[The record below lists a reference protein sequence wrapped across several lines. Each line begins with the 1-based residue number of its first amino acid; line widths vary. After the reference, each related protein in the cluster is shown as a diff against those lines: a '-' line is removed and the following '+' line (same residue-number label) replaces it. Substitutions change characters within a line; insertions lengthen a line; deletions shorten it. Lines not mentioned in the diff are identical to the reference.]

1 MLSRIAESLFW
12 IGRYV
17 ERADGT
23 ARILDVHLERLN
35 QLSAQEQ
42 RTVSANL
49 LAVMGTPESAEQEH
63 TAGLQEV
70 LARLAF
76 DRDRPNSIAG
86 ALGAAR
92 ENARRARETVS
103 APVWETLNTT
113 WNGLSGW
120 NGRSGYRQ
128 DVVGTYR
135 FCTWAVERTA
145 TVRGLADTTM
155 SRDDSWQFLTL
166 GSCLER
172 ADMTARMLASGDE
185 EAFRLSWANMLR
197 CAGAYESFLR
207 GRRAAFGD
215 THAVEFLLLDRLF
228 PRSVVSSL
236 RGAEEALAALDPVAQ
251 RSGELDDARRL
262 IGQARTF
269 LEFHHT
275 EDLVAELPE
284 HLERV
289 QAACAGASDAVAGK
303 YFSRAAEIAWTG
315 ELIR

>member
-35 QLSAQEQ
+35 QLPLNEQ
-42 RTVSANL
+42 RTVAANL
-49 LAVMGTPESAEQEH
+49 LEVMGSTEDTP
-63 TAGLQEV
+63 AGLNELV
-70 LARLAF
+70 RRLAF
-76 DRDRPNSIAG
+76 DLGEPNSIG
-86 ALGAAR
+86 GCLSAAR

-103 APVWETLNTT
+103 APVWESLNAT
-113 WNGLSGW
+113 WNGLTSH
-120 NGRSGYRQ
+120 RQ

-135 FCTWAVERTA
+135 FCTWVIERTA
-145 TVRGLADTTM
+145 TVQGLADATM
-155 SRDDSWQFLTL
+155 SRDDSWQFLSL
-166 GSCLER
+166 GRHLER

-207 GRRAAFGD
+207 SRRAAFGD
-215 THAVEFLLLDRLF
+215 HYAVEFLLLDRLF
-228 PRSVVSSL
+228 PRSVAFSL
-236 RGAEEALAALDPVAQ
+236 RQVETALTALDPDYA
-251 RSGELDDARRL
+251 RSGELDHARRL

-269 LEFHHT
+269 LEYHHT
-275 EDLVAELPE
+275 DDLLGELPE

-289 QAACAGASDAVAGK
+289 QAACAGASDAITAK
-303 YFSRAAEIAWTG
+303 YFSHAAEQAWTG
-315 ELIR
+315 EKI

>member
-35 QLSAQEQ
+35 QLPLAEQ

-49 LAVMGTPESAEQEH
+49 MSVMGVDTSDDDSPP
-63 TAGLQEV
+63 GLQQLV
-70 LARLAF
+70 TRMAF
-76 DRDRPNSIAG
+76 DLRQPNSIAG
-86 ALGAAR
+86 SLSAAR

-103 APVWETLNTT
+103 APVWESLNAT
-113 WNGLSGW
+113 WNGLTSH
-120 NGRSGYRQ
+120 RR

-135 FCTWAVERTA
+135 FCTWVIERTA
-145 TVRGLADTTM
+145 TVQGMADSTM
-155 SRDDSWQFLTL
+155 SRDDSWQFLAL
-166 GSCLER
+166 GRSLER
-172 ADMTARMLASGDE
+172 ADMTARMLATGDE

-207 GRRAAFGD
+207 RRRAAFGD
-215 THAVEFLLLDRLF
+215 TYAVEFLLLDRLF

-236 RGAEEALAALDPVAQ
+236 RQVEQALIALDPEYS
-251 RSGELDDARRL
+251 RTGKMDSARRL
-262 IGQARTF
+262 VGQACTF
-269 LEFHHT
+269 LEYHHSH
-275 EDLVAELPE
+275 DLLAELPE

-289 QAACAGASDAVAGK
+289 RAACSGASNAITSKYFAQAA
-303 YFSRAAEIAWTG
+303 EQAWTG
-315 ELIR
+315 EHI

>member
-35 QLSAQEQ
+35 QLPLAEQ

-49 LAVMGTPESAEQEH
+49 MSVMGVDINEDDTPP
-63 TAGLQEV
+63 GLQQLV
-70 LARLAF
+70 TRMAF
-76 DRDRPNSIAG
+76 DLRQPNSIAG
-86 ALGAAR
+86 SLSAAR

-103 APVWETLNTT
+103 APVWESLNAT
-113 WNGLSGW
+113 WNGLTSH
-120 NGRSGYRQ
+120 RR

-135 FCTWAVERTA
+135 FCTWVIERTA
-145 TVRGLADTTM
+145 TVQGMADSTM
-155 SRDDSWQFLTL
+155 SRDDSWQFLAL
-166 GSCLER
+166 GRSLER
-172 ADMTARMLASGDE
+172 ADMTARMLATGDE

-207 GRRAAFGD
+207 SRRAAFGD
-215 THAVEFLLLDRLF
+215 TYAVEFLLLDRLF

-236 RGAEEALAALDPVAQ
+236 RQVEQALIALDPEYS
-251 RSGELDDARRL
+251 RTGKMDSARRL
-262 IGQARTF
+262 VGQACTF
-269 LEFHHT
+269 LEYHHSD
-275 EDLVAELPE
+275 DLLGELPE

-289 QAACAGASDAVAGK
+289 RAACSGASNAITSKYFAQAA
-303 YFSRAAEIAWTG
+303 EQAWTG
-315 ELIR
+315 EHI